1 MFTNATEMN
10 SGFSVDVPRWSGGAN
25 WRHSNLREAKP
36 LRADGAFEIR
46 EETLSLLL
54 IDERES
60 LTRLYNFAD
69 QVGLRIL
76 FFDEKERFVGR
87 YGGPTKNDY
96 QPTYSE
102 PTFDGRSTDE
112 NKSNLAAPLFDSTG
126 ALLGFLDASPP
137 NKEFSVDA
145 SILAQAIL
153 RSTAR
158 AIEERSFRKRYRRE
172 WIVALAGPEIAG
184 RGMLVAVDGQ
194 QRIVGADRAGQSTLS
209 AHHVYATTGM
219 TLWSLFKTE
228 GALFRNGHVGNDV
241 YTTLVSLEGAQIW
254 SAIITPPESD
264 SVHKHNSDYATVRYR
279 PRLESIGYFRRPERP
294 ASLIGGLTP
303 RVLQRICNYIE
314 EHLAENIE
322 LAMLANI
329 AGLSKWHFAR
339 EFKQSAGTTPHFYLI
354 QRRLER
360 AQQLLAESDL
370 SLTQIALRSG
380 FSDQSHFSR
389 RFRVHF
395 GVPPHS
401 FRRSKR

>member
-1 MFTNATEMN
+1 MFTNATETS
-10 SGFSVDVPRWSGGAN
+10 SGFSVDVLRWSGGADR
-25 WRHSNLREAKP
+25 RHSNLRAAKP
-36 LRADGAFEIR
+36 PRADDAFESR
-46 EETLSLLL
+46 EETLSRLL

-60 LTRLYNFAD
+60 LTCLYNFAN

-87 YGGPTKNDY
+87 YGEPTKNDY

-102 PTFDGRSTDE
+102 PTFDGRYADE
-112 NKSNLAAPLFDSTG
+112 NKSNLAAPLFDATG

-145 SILAQAIL
+145 SVLAQAIL

-172 WIVALAGPEIAG
+172 WIVALAGPESAG
-184 RGMLVAVDGQ
+184 RGILVAVDGQ
-194 QRIVGADRAGQSTLS
+194 QRIIGADRAGQSTLT

-228 GALFRNGHVGNDV
+228 GALFRNGHSGNDV
-241 YTTLVSLEGAQIW
+241 HTTLVSLEGAQIW
-254 SAIITPPESD
+254 TAIITPPESD
-264 SVHKHNSDYATVRYR
+264 SIHKHNADYGTVHYR
-279 PRLESIGYFRRPERP
+279 PRLESIGYFRRSERP

-303 RVLQRICNYIE
+303 RVLQRIFKYIE
-314 EHLAENIE
+314 EHLAENVE

-329 AGLSKWHFAR
+329 AGLSRWHFAR
-339 EFKQSAGTTPHFYLI
+339 EFKQSTGITPHFYLI
-354 QRRLER
+354 LRRLER
-360 AQQLLAESDL
+360 AQQLLAETDL
-370 SLTQIALRSG
+370 PLNQIALRSG

-389 RFRVHF
+389 RFRVQF
-395 GVPPHS
+395 GVPPHA

>member
-1 MFTNATEMN
+1 MFTNATEAN
-10 SGFSVDVPRWSGGAN
+10 SGFSVDVLRWSGGADR
-25 WRHSNLREAKP
+25 RHSNLRATKP
-36 LRADGAFEIR
+36 PRADDAFEIR
-46 EETLSLLL
+46 EETLSRLL

-60 LTRLYNFAD
+60 LTFLYNFAN

-87 YGGPTKNDY
+87 YVGPTKNDY
-96 QPTYSE
+96 HPTYSE
-102 PTFDGRSTDE
+102 PTFDGRYADE
-112 NKSNLAAPLFDSTG
+112 NKSNLAAPLFDATG

-145 SILAQAIL
+145 SVLAQAIL

-172 WIVALAGPEIAG
+172 WIVALAGPESAG
-184 RGMLVAVDGQ
+184 RGILMALDGQ
-194 QRIVGADRAGQSTLS
+194 QRIIGADRAGQSTL
-209 AHHVYATTGM
+209 HHVYATTGM

-228 GALFRNGHVGNDV
+228 GALFRNGHSGNDV
-241 YTTLVSLEGAQIW
+241 HTTLVSLEGAQIW
-254 SAIITPPESD
+254 TAIITPPELD
-264 SVHKHNSDYATVRYR
+264 SVHKHNADYAIVRYR
-279 PRLESIGYFRRPERP
+279 PRLDSIGYFRRSERP

-303 RVLQRICNYIE
+303 RVLQRIFKYIE

-329 AGLSKWHFAR
+329 ASLSRWHFAR
-339 EFKQSAGTTPHFYLI
+339 EFKQSAGITPHFYLI

-360 AQQLLAESDL
+360 AQQLLAETDL
-370 SLTQIALRSG
+370 PLNQIALRSG

-395 GVPPHS
+395 GVPPNAY
-401 FRRSKR
+401 RRSKR